1 MIQAKEN
8 QVNILKQ
15 EINLVRI
22 EEQLKVKK
30 TQDAI
35 KKFKNK
41 KLLSYCEKKIQD
53 LLDNKLIRKSKSPWS
68 CSTFYVQKQTELEKW
83 TPRLVINYKPLND
96 ALRWTRYPIP
106 NKKDLLQMLVKSKV
120 FSKFDLKSGFW

>member
-96 ALRWTRYPIP
+96 ALRWIKYLIP

>member
-53 LLDNKLIRKSKSPWS
+53 LLDNKLIRKFKSPWS
-68 CSTFYVQKQTELEKW
+68 CSTFYVQKQTELEK
-83 TPRLVINYKPLND
+83 
-96 ALRWTRYPIP
+96 
-106 NKKDLLQMLVKSKV
+106 
-120 FSKFDLKSGFW
+120 